1 MLARALLEGH
11 VSLADFEGQAH
22 EDARIQALLPRIEVA
37 AYDDSQFAHSNHFG
51 GEVRL
56 TLDDG
61 SVLQA
66 SVEQALGR
74 TSAHPLPQHLL
85 EAKFALCAASV
96 LQADAVEAVA
106 GVVADIEN
114 ISDMRQLS
122 GHLARVQI

>member
-1 MLARALLEGH
+1 LNDGTVLE
-11 VSLADFEGQAH
+11 
-22 EDARIQALLPRIEVA
+22 
-37 AYDDSQFAHSNHFG
+37 
-51 GEVRL
+51 
-56 TLDDG
+56 
-61 SVLQA
+61 A